1 MLLIDTVL
9 WDLDGTLLN
18 TLEDLTAAVNY
29 TMDYFG
35 LPTRTLAQVRRY
47 VGSGTRV
54 LFERAFAEN
63 ETHPTVDAAMEI
75 YLPYYDANC
84 NNRTRPY
91 DGVPEMLDKLAAA
104 GVKMAIVTNK
114 PDSAAKILAQ
124 RYFGGLPAMG
134 DLPGQPKK
142 PDPALC
148 LRAMEELGSL
158 PERTV
163 YVGDSEV
170 DVATARNAGLPC
182 KTVTW
187 GFRDHDE
194 LVEAGATDLFDHAG
208 ALCAH
213 LLELVKK

>member
-1 MLLIDTVL
+1 MIDTVL

-29 TMDYFG
+29 TMAHFG
-35 LPTRTLAQVRRY
+35 LPARTLRQVRRY

-63 ETHPTVDAAMEI
+63 GDHPTVEAAMEV
-75 YLPYYDANC
+75 YLPYYDAHC
-84 NNRTRPY
+84 NEHTRPY
-91 DGVPEMLDKLAAA
+91 EGIDEALDRLRAA

-114 PDSAAKILAQ
+114 PDSAAKILAR
-124 RYFGGLPAMG
+124 RYFGGIPAMG
-134 DLPGQPKK
+134 DLPGQPRK

-148 LRAMEELGSL
+148 LRAMEELGSR
-158 PERTV
+158 PENTV

-170 DVATARNAGLPC
+170 DVATARNAGLCC

-187 GFRDHDE
+187 GFRDPDE
-194 LVEAGATDLFDHAG
+194 LIEAGAAMLFDNA
-208 ALCAH
+208 ADLAAH
-213 LLELVKK
+213 LLELAEEK